1 MKAAGF
7 SSPDPINSHRIFH
20 AMYESEDLLEIAN
33 MQMPFGK
40 YRGRALIDL
49 PEPYLLWFQQ
59 KGFPQG
65 RLGMLMTLCLEIKI
79 NGLEHLLKP
88 LRNKTQ

>member
-1 MKAAGF
+1 MFEA
-7 SSPDPINSHRIFH
+7 
-20 AMYESEDLLEIAN
+20 EDLLEVAT
-33 MQMPFGK
+33 MEMPFGK

-49 PEPYLLWFQQ
+49 PEAYLLWFQE

-79 NGLEHLLKP
+79 NGLEHLIKP
-88 LRNKTQ
+88 LRSSDQ

>member
-1 MKAAGF
+1 MF
-7 SSPDPINSHRIFH
+7 
-20 AMYESEDLLEIAN
+20 ETEDLLEVAN
-33 MQMPFGK
+33 MKMPFGK

-49 PEPYLLWFQQ
+49 PEPYLLWFQE

-88 LRNKTQ
+88 LRSDNQ